1 MYLNGRGTLRSPFE
15 SRSRSSP
22 FPGSPPVVC
31 NDSHNIRASGERPL
45 TPSRDAG
52 HAAEALLERERV
64 GAWRGRDRW
73 DTRLARRP
81 VTCVPRCVLPWWLL
95 VTSDEDAMGDYGAAT
110 AEKVRRQRQRS
121 SRRRRRLRRERKPY
135 TDDFLEA
142 EQVSRASSEITSSSL
157 LLTASYLRDL
167 EDAKSWR
174 RARRVGVT

>member
-1 MYLNGRGTLRSPFE
+1 MYLNGRDTLRSPFE

-64 GAWRGRDRW
+64 GAGRGLDRW

-81 VTCVPRCVLPWWLL
+81 VTRVPRCVLPWWM
-95 VTSDEDAMGDYGAAT
+95 VTSDEDVMGDYGAAT
-110 AEKVRRQRQRS
+110 AEKARRQRQSS

-174 RARRVGVT
+174 RARHVGVT